1 MAFLSP
7 VPFTMVVFSLLTI
20 TFSAI
25 FSVPRSLFT
34 TKAASASPSTSSAMI
49 TNARPFCA
57 AGSNTP
63 MISFIVE
70 TFLSVIRI
78 NGFSM
83 TASIFSESVMK

>member
-1 MAFLSP
+1 MAISSSISLRRSP
-7 VPFTMVVFSLLTI
+7 KPGALTA
-20 TFSAI
+20 AI

-34 TKAASASPSTSSAMI
+34 TRAASASPSTSSAMI

>member
-1 MAFLSP
+1 
-7 VPFTMVVFSLLTI
+7 
-20 TFSAI
+20 
-25 FSVPRSLFT
+25 
-34 TKAASASPSTSSAMI
+34 MI

-57 AGSNTP
+57 AASNTP